1 MRCTNLLRK
10 SSCQLDFWIFLI
22 LTLQERLAEPVSIK
36 QNNLKRITIS
46 GFRHTHASLLF
57 ESGASLKD
65 VQERLGH
72 GDIQTTSNIY
82 THVTETQNKK
92 VINNFV
98 AFMKNSPQGES
109 KNILGQKYNK
119 KDTIEIVSNH

>member
-1 MRCTNLLRK
+1 MTIHGLRR
-10 SSCQLDFWIFLI
+10 
-22 LTLQERLAEPVSIK
+22 T
-36 QNNLKRITIS
+36 
-46 GFRHTHASLLF
+46 HTSRLF

-72 GDIQTTSNIY
+72 ADIQTTSNIY

-98 AFMKNSPQGES
+98 AFMKNSPQRESKGES
-109 KNILGQKYNK
+109 KNISG
-119 KDTIEIVSNH
+119 

>member
-1 MRCTNLLRK
+1 MEITTEIDYLFINIRWINLLGK

-22 LTLQERLAEPVSIK
+22 LTLQERLAEPVVIK
-36 QNNLKRITIS
+36 QNNLKCITIH
-46 GFRHTHASLLF
+46 GLRRTHASLLF

-65 VQERLGH
+65 VQKRLGH
-72 GDIQTTSNIY
+72 ADIQTTSTIY

-98 AFMKNSPQGES
+98 AFMKNNTQGES
-109 KNILGQKYNK
+109 KNILG
-119 KDTIEIVSNH
+119 